1 MLDKVTIRNIYGNM
15 LMNLRSTLENS
26 GETVTRNNIKTVAH
40 VVVSSMK
47 TEDGKPLT
55 KAEKST
61 VATFSRAVARKFPSN
76 LLVNEIFNE
85 LYKDRPEINKVLGS
99 DCKISDVVTH
109 LYLNVPTK
117 DATAINFID
126 DKNLKYLDFSNE
138 KLTSKEVQ
146 AIRQILD
153 ARSKKISTKLR
164 KLDKDLISSRHNAP
178 EWKIYATSAD
188 QESYNLGVCKHLI
201 ASLDGHGYLEKE

>member
-1 MLDKVTIRNIYGNM
+1 MLDKLTIRNIYGNM
-15 LMNLRSTLENS
+15 LMDLRSTLENS
-26 GETVTRNNIKTVAH
+26 GEAVTRNSIKTVAQS
-40 VVVSSMK
+40 VVASMK
-47 TEDGKPLT
+47 NTDGKSLT
-55 KAEKST
+55 KAEKTT
-61 VATFSRAVARKFPSN
+61 VATFSRAVAKKFPSN
-76 LLVNEIFNE
+76 LLVVEIFNE

-117 DATAINFID
+117 DATSINFID

-153 ARSKKISTKLR
+153 ARSKKISAKLR

-178 EWKIYATSAD
+178 EWKICATSAD

-201 ASLDGHGYLEKE
+201 DSLDSHGYLEKE